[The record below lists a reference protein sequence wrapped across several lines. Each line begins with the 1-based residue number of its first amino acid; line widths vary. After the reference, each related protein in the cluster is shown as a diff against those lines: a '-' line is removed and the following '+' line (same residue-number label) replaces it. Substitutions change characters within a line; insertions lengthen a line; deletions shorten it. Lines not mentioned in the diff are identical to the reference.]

1 MAEYIDREALIKIRH
16 GCDRRRKCEECDFA
30 QEGDSWCNG
39 ELFVVDVLRQPAA
52 DVKPV
57 VHGKWIYDDKQVPL
71 DEMGCPTGSCWCSE
85 CGDWLS
91 ASDEYSVRGYF
102 CPNCGADMREQEPKP
117 EPAPGPYDLL
127 HEEGGWNLQ

>member
-1 MAEYIDREALIKIRH
+1 MAEYIDRDGVLAEYDRQHQGPPGGARKIIA
-16 GCDRRRKCEECDFA
+16 EY
-30 QEGDSWCNG
+30 
-39 ELFVVDVLRQPAA
+39 PAA